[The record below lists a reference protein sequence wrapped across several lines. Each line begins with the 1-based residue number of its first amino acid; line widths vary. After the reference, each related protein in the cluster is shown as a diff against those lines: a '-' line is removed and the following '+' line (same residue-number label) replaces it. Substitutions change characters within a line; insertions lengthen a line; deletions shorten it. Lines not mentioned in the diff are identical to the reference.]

1 MPAKD
6 ELFLG
11 VDIGGT
17 KVAAGIVTP
26 RGEILSKVR
35 VPMVSDRDAAAGL
48 AAVEKTIDAAFA
60 TQPKRRTSVTAIG
73 ISSPGPLDPRRGVV
87 INPPNLKCWQ
97 NFPLAEKIAA
107 SRHLPTRLD
116 NDANAAAL
124 AEALWGAGSGYAS
137 VFYATLGTG
146 IGTGVILDGRIYH
159 GRTGAAAEGGHVSID
174 YHGPKCACGKLGC
187 IEALAAGPA
196 VARRA
201 KERLHAGRP
210 GSEKLL
216 SLAGGKPETV
226 TAEMVGAAW
235 RAGDKLASEILQDT
249 ADLLAIW
256 LGNIVDLFEPD
267 VIIFGGGMGELMSE
281 WFDRIREQ
289 LPAWTINSRCREIPL
304 VRARYGEDS
313 GIAGAAALCLG
324 LKNSSAA
331 SKSVLRSAKPKRR
344 PASAG
349 TRKRKR

>member
-1 MPAKD
+1 MPAKA

-35 VPMVSDRDAAAGL
+35 VPMVSDRDATAGL
-48 AAVEKTIDAAFA
+48 AAVESAISAALD
-60 TQPKRRTSVTAIG
+60 TLPKRRASVSAIG

-87 INPPNLKCWQ
+87 INPPNLRCWQ

-107 SRHLPTRLD
+107 SRHLPARLD

-124 AEALWGAGSGYAS
+124 AEALWGAGAGYAS

-201 KERLHAGRP
+201 RERLGAGGP
-210 GSEKLL
+210 GRDALL
-216 SLAGGKPETV
+216 ALAGGKPENV

-235 RAGDKLASEILQDT
+235 HTGDKLSAEILQDT

-281 WFDRIREQ
+281 WFGRIREQ

-304 VRARYGEDS
+304 VRARYGENS

-324 LKNSSAA
+324 LKNSAA
-331 SKSVLRSAKPKRR
+331 SSKATPSRERKRN
-344 PASAG
+344 PASA
-349 TRKRKR
+349 RKRKAKR

>member
-1 MPAKD
+1 MAANN
-6 ELFLG
+6 EMFLG

-48 AAVEKTIDAAFA
+48 AAVESAISAALES
-60 TQPKRRTSVTAIG
+60 QPKRRSSVAAIG

-97 NFPLAEKIAA
+97 NFPLAEKISA

-124 AEALWGAGSGYAS
+124 AEALWGAGAGYAS

-146 IGTGVILDGRIYH
+146 IGTGVILDGKIYH

-174 YHGPKCACGKLGC
+174 YHGPKCGCGKHGC

-201 KERLHAGRP
+201 REHLLTGGPGRDA
-210 GSEKLL
+210 LL
-216 SLAGGKPETV
+216 ALASGNPDKI
-226 TAEMVGAAW
+226 TAEMVASAW
-235 RAGDKLASEILQDT
+235 HSGDDLAGKILRET

-281 WFDRIREQ
+281 WFGRIREQ

-304 VRARYGEDS
+304 LRARYGEDS

-324 LKNSSAA
+324 LKSRPTASSASRSNAKRKRKPA
-331 SKSVLRSAKPKRR
+331 SAPKRR
-344 PASAG
+344 
-349 TRKRKR
+349 RKH